1 MSTRKHIS
9 HIKRSAHKF
18 RIEQVSGKFKTY
30 STSAR
35 WIPAFDSGRGAEHQ
49 VYYHK
54 LVSNKREKAF
64 KYNRRICSDYY
75 MTISIEKKLKTP
87 SIKNLIK
94 HINISNSCA
103 QYAQHPSQVFTKVP
117 HVYVTSVHTQAIAN
131 NQRDASSV
139 WAEEVTTASFKICL
153 RELKNFDGVHRHLR
167 VVNFQQHKT
176 SLKPRTKLSY
186 TNTLGGKR
194 GGG

>member
-1 MSTRKHIS
+1 MRNTKSTIISLYPTSVRKLLNTI
-9 HIKRSAHKF
+9 
-18 RIEQVSGKFKTY
+18 
-30 STSAR
+30 
-35 WIPAFDSGRGAEHQ
+35 AE
-49 VYYHK
+49 
-54 LVSNKREKAF
+54 F
-64 KYNRRICSDYY
+64 CSDYY
-75 MTISIEKKLKTP
+75 TTISIEKKLKTP
-87 SIKNLIK
+87 SIKNLNK
-94 HINISNSCA
+94 HTNISNSYA

-117 HVYVTSVHTQAIAN
+117 HVYVTSVHTQAITN

-194 GGG
+194 GGGVIKPFYF